1 MQQQILR
8 QYLATDN
15 LPGLVS
21 NLISNAINKFERK
34 ISGKWAVTAAKGTTL
49 LILNEDMNYIIKIMK
64 PLEDSGALIDGVTET
79 VKHDLKKQ
87 ESRFLGALLAPLA
100 ASLMQL
106 VISLV
111 VKGITGRE
119 VRRAGRGYMNKKF

>member
-1 MQQQILR
+1 M
-8 QYLATDN
+8 
-15 LPGLVS
+15 
-21 NLISNAINKFERK
+21 
-34 ISGKWAVTAAKGTTL
+34 TAGKGTTL
-49 LILNEDMNYIIKIMK
+49 LILNEDMNDIIKIMK
-64 PLEDSGALIDGVTET
+64 PLEDSGALIDGITET
-79 VKHDLKKQ
+79 VKHNLKKQ

>member
-1 MQQQILR
+1 M
-8 QYLATDN
+8 
-15 LPGLVS
+15 
-21 NLISNAINKFERK
+21 
-34 ISGKWAVTAAKGTTL
+34 TAAKGTTL

>member
-1 MQQQILR
+1 M
-8 QYLATDN
+8 
-15 LPGLVS
+15 
-21 NLISNAINKFERK
+21 
-34 ISGKWAVTAAKGTTL
+34 TAGKGTTL

-111 VKGITGRE
+111 VKGITGRK

>member
-1 MQQQILR
+1 M
-8 QYLATDN
+8 
-15 LPGLVS
+15 
-21 NLISNAINKFERK
+21 
-34 ISGKWAVTAAKGTTL
+34 TAGKGTTL
-49 LILNEDMNYIIKIMK
+49 LILNEDMNDIIKIMK
-64 PLEDSGALIDGVTET
+64 PLEDSGALIDGITET
-79 VKHDLKKQ
+79 VKHNLKKQ

-111 VKGITGRE
+111 VKGITGGE